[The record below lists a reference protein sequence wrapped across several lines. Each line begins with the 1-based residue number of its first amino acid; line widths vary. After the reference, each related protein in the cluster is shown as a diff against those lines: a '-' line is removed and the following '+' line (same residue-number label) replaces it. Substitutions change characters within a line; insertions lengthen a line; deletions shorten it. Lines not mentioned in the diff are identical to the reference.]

1 MRSIDLS
8 IKIIL
13 IQWTNLCVDWFM
25 NLFADADYYW
35 VDESYPSASTN
46 NHPKRNK
53 VDVIVSSNCIKSKKP
68 TVNYLN
74 KALLKIN
81 FNIFKKVQNTFM
93 RYTRLLIRKESFYWT
108 EIRPNNLINMEFL
121 V

>member
-8 IKIIL
+8 IKIMF

-46 NHPKRNK
+46 NPPKRSKIDVIEPSNCKKSKPAVNFLNK
-53 VDVIVSSNCIKSKKP
+53 V
-68 TVNYLN
+68 
-74 KALLKIN
+74 LLRIN
-81 FNIFKKVQNTFM
+81 SNIFEKVQNALMKCTKLFKSRM
-93 RYTRLLIRKESFYWT
+93 SFYWT
-108 EIRPNNLINMEFL
+108 EIKTNNLINMEFL